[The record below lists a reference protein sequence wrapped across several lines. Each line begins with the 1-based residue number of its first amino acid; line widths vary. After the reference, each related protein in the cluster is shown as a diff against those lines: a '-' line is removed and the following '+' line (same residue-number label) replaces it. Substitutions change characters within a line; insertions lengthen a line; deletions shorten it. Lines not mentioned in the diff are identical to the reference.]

1 MNSKKPT
8 ALVAS
13 ACEPTLQIVHE
24 ICASAG
30 LHCKLARNAL
40 TAAMFLDETTPDLL
54 CVDVDLQTGNGL
66 KFIEALSLAP
76 ELARIPTIGFG
87 DQLSGALKNVK
98 TPFTY
103 FIERPV
109 EKLRAPDYD
118 SIFPGE
124 KFQIAGHKL
133 WVEEKDQA
141 TMVGVQGELPL
152 DATPDGVMRYVD
164 LTDNR
169 IKLTIEYFEDDSV
182 ELYNLEDDLGEKQN
196 LASRYPDKV
205 EQLRNMLRKWWKST
219 DARLPTKNPH
229 PSAVQQ

>member
-109 EKLRAPDYD
+109 EKLQLLKA
-118 SIFPGE
+118 FVQE
-124 KFQIAGHKL
+124 L
-133 WVEEKDQA
+133 VVVES
-141 TMVGVQGELPL
+141 
-152 DATPDGVMRYVD
+152 
-164 LTDNR
+164 
-169 IKLTIEYFEDDSV
+169 SV
-182 ELYNLEDDLGEKQN
+182 ESSKEGG
-196 LASRYPDKV
+196 AS
-205 EQLRNMLRKWWKST
+205 ESISQT
-219 DARLPTKNPH
+219 D
-229 PSAVQQ
+229 PSASSTKPHTETPPQLGKEK